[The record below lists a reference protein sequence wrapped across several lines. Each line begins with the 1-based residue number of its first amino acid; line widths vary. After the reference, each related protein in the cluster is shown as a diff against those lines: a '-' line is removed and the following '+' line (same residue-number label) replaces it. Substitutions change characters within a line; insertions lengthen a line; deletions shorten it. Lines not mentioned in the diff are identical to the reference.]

1 MKFKVFVVLS
11 LVCVSRVAF
20 SSDGALPEQNH
31 ILTFG
36 NIPSHKSAPQEPAS
50 EIPSTEETLE
60 AELHDVRTGLTR
72 TVYVTRWKRRIDQ
85 AMVLALALPAAA
97 LSSVVAFTIK
107 AVDGGPVLFI
117 QKRAGLH
124 GKPFWIIKF
133 KTLRRG
139 QPTRLG
145 WWLRRTR
152 LDEIPQ
158 LWNVWKGEMSLVGP
172 RPLVFEDAERLRSH
186 NADFAFREEVLPGM
200 AGLAQVEGA
209 TYARETQCK
218 AILLDK
224 QYVCRVSF
232 LQDLIIVGRGVGA
245 LLMGKCPP

>member
-1 MKFKVFVVLS
+1 MRLKAFVVLC
-11 LVCVSRVAF
+11 LVCVGRVAV
-20 SSDGALPEQNH
+20 SADGALPEQNH
-31 ILTFG
+31 ILAFG
-36 NIPSHKSAPQEPAS
+36 NFASPQNAQQESAS
-50 EIPSTEETLE
+50 EIPSTEEILE
-60 AELHDVRTGLTR
+60 AEIQDVRAGLTR
-72 TVYVTRWKRRIDQ
+72 SVYVTRWKRRIDQ

-117 QKRAGLH
+117 QRRAGLH
-124 GKPFWIIKF
+124 GKPFWIVKF

-139 QPTRLG
+139 RPTRLG

-172 RPLVFEDAERLRSH
+172 RPLVFEDAEKLRTH
-186 NADFAFREEVLPGM
+186 KPNFAFREEVLPGM

-209 TYARETQCK
+209 TYARETQCQ

-232 LQDLIIVGRGVGA
+232 LQDLMIVGRGVGA
-245 LLMGKCPP
+245 LLVGKCPP